1 MSGTTGSIRRGRCER
16 PHHLCQKAGTIK
28 ERSERL
34 KKIRPL
40 LRQVLEFLGEDPGRE
55 GLHRTPERW
64 ADALLTYTQG
74 NIINPKEHLKV
85 IFQLDED
92 DLPLGSDD
100 MIIQNNIQFTSTCE
114 HHIAPFTGVVH
125 LAYIPNPDSRVITG
139 LSKLSRVVDVFAR
152 RLQVQERMTQQI
164 ARAIDESLG
173 PLGVIAVVEAAHYCM
188 IQRGVEQRSSTT
200 ITTARRGSFLTNPN
214 LETKFQDYLRLRTVN
229 NVV

>member
-1 MSGTTGSIRRGRCER
+1 M
-16 PHHLCQKAGTIK
+16 

-34 KKIRPL
+34 DKIKPL
-40 LRQVLEFLGEDPGRE
+40 LRQVLELLGEDPGRE

-74 NIINPKEHLKV
+74 NIIDPQEHLKV

-100 MIIQNNIQFTSTCE
+100 MVIQNNIQFTSTCE
-114 HHIAPFTGVVH
+114 HHIAPFRGVVH

-173 PLGVIAVVEAAHYCM
+173 PLGVITVVEAAHYCM
-188 IQRGVEQRSSTT
+188 IQRGVEQRASTT

-214 LETKFQDYLRLRTVN
+214 LETKFQDYLRLRTAS
-229 NVV
+229 NVM

>member
-1 MSGTTGSIRRGRCER
+1 M
-16 PHHLCQKAGTIK
+16 

-34 KKIRPL
+34 DKIKPL
-40 LRQVLEFLGEDPGRE
+40 LRQVLELLGEDPGRE

-74 NIINPKEHLKV
+74 NIINPQEHLKV

-100 MIIQNNIQFTSTCE
+100 MVIQNNIQFTSTCE
-114 HHIAPFTGVVH
+114 HHIAPFSGVVH

-173 PLGVIAVVEAAHYCM
+173 PLGVITVVEAAHYCM

-200 ITTARRGSFLTNPN
+200 ITTARRGSFLNNPS

>member
-1 MSGTTGSIRRGRCER
+1 M
-16 PHHLCQKAGTIK
+16 
-28 ERSERL
+28 ERSEQL
-34 KKIRPL
+34 DKIKPL
-40 LRQVLEFLGEDPGRE
+40 LRLVLELLGEDPGRE

-74 NIINPKEHLKV
+74 NIIDPQEHLKV

-100 MIIQNNIQFTSTCE
+100 MVIQNNIQFTSTCE
-114 HHIAPFTGVVH
+114 HHIAPFRGVVH

-173 PLGVIAVVEAAHYCM
+173 PLGVITVVEAAHYCM

-229 NVV
+229 NIT

>member
-1 MSGTTGSIRRGRCER
+1 M
-16 PHHLCQKAGTIK
+16 

-34 KKIRPL
+34 EKLKPL
-40 LRQVLEFLGEDPGRE
+40 LREVLELLGEDPGRE

-74 NIINPKEHLKV
+74 NIIDPQEHLKV

-100 MIIQNNIQFTSTCE
+100 MVIQNNIQFTSTCE
-114 HHIAPFTGVVH
+114 HHIAPFRGVVH
-125 LAYIPNPDSRVITG
+125 LAYIPNPDSRIITG

-173 PLGVIAVVEAAHYCM
+173 PLGVITVVEAAHYCM
-188 IQRGVEQRSSTT
+188 IQRGVEQRASTT
-200 ITTARRGSFLTNPN
+200 ITTARRGSFLTNPD

-229 NVV
+229 SVI

>member
-1 MSGTTGSIRRGRCER
+1 MD
-16 PHHLCQKAGTIK
+16 
-28 ERSERL
+28 RSERL
-34 KKIRPL
+34 EQIKPL
-40 LRQVLEFLGEDPGRE
+40 LRQVLELLGEDPGRE

-74 NIINPKEHLKV
+74 NIIDPQEHLKV

-92 DLPLGSDD
+92 DLPSGSDD
-100 MIIQNNIQFTSTCE
+100 MVIQNNIQFTSTCE
-114 HHIAPFTGVVH
+114 HHIAPFGGVVH

-164 ARAIDESLG
+164 ARAIDESLK
-173 PLGVIAVVEAAHYCM
+173 PLGVITVVEAAHYCM

-200 ITTARRGSFLTNPN
+200 ITTARRGSFLSNPS

-229 NVV
+229 SVA

>member
-1 MSGTTGSIRRGRCER
+1 M
-16 PHHLCQKAGTIK
+16 

-34 KKIRPL
+34 DKIKPL
-40 LRQVLEFLGEDPGRE
+40 LQQVLELLGEDPGRE

-74 NIINPKEHLKV
+74 NIIDPQEHLKV

-100 MIIQNNIQFTSTCE
+100 MVIQNNIQFTSTCE
-114 HHIAPFTGVVH
+114 HHIAPFRGVVH

-173 PLGVIAVVEAAHYCM
+173 PLGVITVVEAAHYCM

-229 NVV
+229 NVM

>member
-1 MSGTTGSIRRGRCER
+1 MD
-16 PHHLCQKAGTIK
+16 
-28 ERSERL
+28 RSERL
-34 KKIRPL
+34 AQIKPL
-40 LRQVLEFLGEDPGRE
+40 LRQVLELLGEDPGRE

-74 NIINPKEHLKV
+74 NIIDPQEHLKV

-92 DLPLGSDD
+92 DLPSGSDD
-100 MIIQNNIQFTSTCE
+100 MVIQNNIQFTSTCE
-114 HHIAPFTGVVH
+114 HHIAPFGGVVH

-139 LSKLSRVVDVFAR
+139 LSKLSRVVAVFAR

-164 ARAIDESLG
+164 ARAIDESLK
-173 PLGVIAVVEAAHYCM
+173 PLGVITVVEAAHYCM

-200 ITTARRGSFLTNPN
+200 ITTARRGSFLSNPS

-229 NVV
+229 SVA

>member
-1 MSGTTGSIRRGRCER
+1 M
-16 PHHLCQKAGTIK
+16 

-34 KKIRPL
+34 DKIKPL
-40 LRQVLEFLGEDPGRE
+40 LRQVLELLGEDPGRE

-74 NIINPKEHLKV
+74 NIIDPQEHLKV

-100 MIIQNNIQFTSTCE
+100 MVIQNNIQFTSTCE
-114 HHIAPFTGVVH
+114 HHIAPFRGVVH

-173 PLGVIAVVEAAHYCM
+173 PLGVITVVEAAHYCM
-188 IQRGVEQRSSTT
+188 IQRGVEQRASTT

-229 NVV
+229 NVM

>member
-1 MSGTTGSIRRGRCER
+1 M
-16 PHHLCQKAGTIK
+16 
-28 ERSERL
+28 ERSEQL
-34 KKIRPL
+34 DKIKPL
-40 LRQVLEFLGEDPGRE
+40 LRQVLELLGEDPGRE

-74 NIINPKEHLKV
+74 NIIDPQEHLKV

-100 MIIQNNIQFTSTCE
+100 MVIQNNIQFTSTCE
-114 HHIAPFTGVVH
+114 HHIAPFRGVVH

-173 PLGVIAVVEAAHYCM
+173 PLGVITVVEAAHYCM
-188 IQRGVEQRSSTT
+188 IQRGVEQRASTT

-229 NVV
+229 NIT

>member
-1 MSGTTGSIRRGRCER
+1 M
-16 PHHLCQKAGTIK
+16 

-34 KKIRPL
+34 EKLKPL
-40 LRQVLEFLGEDPGRE
+40 LREVLELLGEDPERE

-74 NIINPKEHLKV
+74 NIIDPQEHLKV

-100 MIIQNNIQFTSTCE
+100 MVIQNNIQFTSTCE
-114 HHIAPFTGVVH
+114 HHIAPFRGVVH
-125 LAYIPNPDSRVITG
+125 LAYIPNPDSRIITG
-139 LSKLSRVVDVFAR
+139 LSKLSRVVEVFAR

-173 PLGVIAVVEAAHYCM
+173 PLGVITVVEAAHYCM
-188 IQRGVEQRSSTT
+188 IQRGVEQRASTT
-200 ITTARRGSFLTNPN
+200 ITTARRGSFLTNPD

-229 NVV
+229 GVI

>member
-1 MSGTTGSIRRGRCER
+1 M
-16 PHHLCQKAGTIK
+16 

-34 KKIRPL
+34 EKLKPL
-40 LRQVLEFLGEDPGRE
+40 LREVLELLGEDPGRE

-74 NIINPKEHLKV
+74 NIIDPQEHLKV

-100 MIIQNNIQFTSTCE
+100 MVIQNNIQFTSTCE
-114 HHIAPFTGVVH
+114 HHIAPFRGVVH
-125 LAYIPNPDSRVITG
+125 LAYIPNPDSRIITG
-139 LSKLSRVVDVFAR
+139 LSKLSRVVEVFAR

-173 PLGVIAVVEAAHYCM
+173 PLGVITVVEAAHYCM
-188 IQRGVEQRSSTT
+188 IQRGVEQRASTT
-200 ITTARRGSFLTNPN
+200 ITTARRGSFLTNPD

-229 NVV
+229 GVI

>member
-1 MSGTTGSIRRGRCER
+1 M
-16 PHHLCQKAGTIK
+16 
-28 ERSERL
+28 ERSEQLEKL
-34 KKIRPL
+34 KPL
-40 LRQVLEFLGEDPGRE
+40 LREVLELLGEDPGRE

-74 NIINPKEHLKV
+74 NVIDPQEHLKV

-100 MIIQNNIQFTSTCE
+100 MVIQNNIQFTSTCE
-114 HHIAPFTGVVH
+114 HHIAPFRGVVH
-125 LAYIPNPDSRVITG
+125 LAYIPNPDSRIITG
-139 LSKLSRVVDVFAR
+139 LSKLSRVVEVFAR

-173 PLGVIAVVEAAHYCM
+173 PLGVITVVEAAHYCM
-188 IQRGVEQRSSTT
+188 IQRGVEQRASTT
-200 ITTARRGSFLTNPN
+200 ITTARRGSFLTNPD

-229 NVV
+229 GVI

>member
-1 MSGTTGSIRRGRCER
+1 M
-16 PHHLCQKAGTIK
+16 

-34 KKIRPL
+34 EKLKPL
-40 LRQVLEFLGEDPGRE
+40 LREVLELLGEDPGRE

-74 NIINPKEHLKV
+74 NVIDPQEHLKV

-100 MIIQNNIQFTSTCE
+100 MVIQNNIQFTSTCE
-114 HHIAPFTGVVH
+114 HHIAPFRGVVH
-125 LAYIPNPDSRVITG
+125 LAYIPNPDSRIITG
-139 LSKLSRVVDVFAR
+139 LSKLSRVVEVFAR

-173 PLGVIAVVEAAHYCM
+173 PLGVITVVEAAHYCM
-188 IQRGVEQRSSTT
+188 IQRGVEQRASTT
-200 ITTARRGSFLTNPN
+200 ITTARRGSFLTNPD

-229 NVV
+229 SVI

>member
-1 MSGTTGSIRRGRCER
+1 M
-16 PHHLCQKAGTIK
+16 

-34 KKIRPL
+34 DKIKPL
-40 LRQVLEFLGEDPGRE
+40 LQQVLELLGEDPGRE

-74 NIINPKEHLKV
+74 NIIDPQEHLKV

-100 MIIQNNIQFTSTCE
+100 MVIQNNIQFTSTCE
-114 HHIAPFTGVVH
+114 HHIAPFRGVVH

-173 PLGVIAVVEAAHYCM
+173 HLPRQCHDRWFGDSQYDDHEC
-188 IQRGVEQRSSTT
+188 Q
-200 ITTARRGSFLTNPN
+200 
-214 LETKFQDYLRLRTVN
+214 
-229 NVV
+229 

>member
-1 MSGTTGSIRRGRCER
+1 M
-16 PHHLCQKAGTIK
+16 

-34 KKIRPL
+34 DKIKPL
-40 LRQVLEFLGEDPGRE
+40 LRQVLELLGEDPGRE

-74 NIINPKEHLKV
+74 NIIDPQEHLKV

-100 MIIQNNIQFTSTCE
+100 MVIQNNIQFTSTCE
-114 HHIAPFTGVVH
+114 HHIAPFRGVVH

-173 PLGVIAVVEAAHYCM
+173 PLGVITVVEAAHYCM

-229 NVV
+229 NIT

>member
-1 MSGTTGSIRRGRCER
+1 M
-16 PHHLCQKAGTIK
+16 

-34 KKIRPL
+34 EKLKPL
-40 LRQVLEFLGEDPGRE
+40 LREVLELLGEDPGRE

-74 NIINPKEHLKV
+74 NIIDPQEHLKV

-100 MIIQNNIQFTSTCE
+100 MVIQNNIQFTSTCE
-114 HHIAPFTGVVH
+114 HHIAPFRGVVH
-125 LAYIPNPDSRVITG
+125 LAYIPNPNSRIITG

-173 PLGVIAVVEAAHYCM
+173 PLGVITVVEAAHYCM
-188 IQRGVEQRSSTT
+188 IQRGVEQRASTT
-200 ITTARRGSFLTNPN
+200 ITTARRGSFLTNPD

-229 NVV
+229 GVL

>member
-1 MSGTTGSIRRGRCER
+1 M
-16 PHHLCQKAGTIK
+16 

-34 KKIRPL
+34 DKIKPL
-40 LRQVLEFLGEDPGRE
+40 LQQVLELLGEDPERE

-74 NIINPKEHLKV
+74 NIIDPQEHLKV

-100 MIIQNNIQFTSTCE
+100 MVIQNNIQFTSTCE
-114 HHIAPFTGVVH
+114 HHIAPFRGVVH

-173 PLGVIAVVEAAHYCM
+173 PLGVITVVEAAHYCM

-200 ITTARRGSFLTNPN
+200 ITTARRGSFLNNPS

-229 NVV
+229 SVV

>member
-1 MSGTTGSIRRGRCER
+1 M
-16 PHHLCQKAGTIK
+16 

-34 KKIRPL
+34 EKLKPL
-40 LRQVLEFLGEDPGRE
+40 LREVLELLGEDPGRE

-74 NIINPKEHLKV
+74 NVIDPQEHLKV

-100 MIIQNNIQFTSTCE
+100 MVIQNNIQFTSTCE
-114 HHIAPFTGVVH
+114 HHIAPFRGVVH
-125 LAYIPNPDSRVITG
+125 LAYIPNPDSRIITG
-139 LSKLSRVVDVFAR
+139 LSKLSRVVEVFAR

-173 PLGVIAVVEAAHYCM
+173 PLGVITVVEAAHYCM
-188 IQRGVEQRSSTT
+188 IQRGVEQRASTT
-200 ITTARRGSFLTNPN
+200 ITTARRGSFLTNPD

-229 NVV
+229 GVI

>member
-1 MSGTTGSIRRGRCER
+1 M
-16 PHHLCQKAGTIK
+16 

-34 KKIRPL
+34 EKLKPL
-40 LRQVLEFLGEDPGRE
+40 LREVLELLGEDPERE

-74 NIINPKEHLKV
+74 NIIDPQEHLKV

-100 MIIQNNIQFTSTCE
+100 MVIQNNIQFTSTCE
-114 HHIAPFTGVVH
+114 HHIAPFRGVVH
-125 LAYIPNPDSRVITG
+125 LAYIPNPDSRIITG

-173 PLGVIAVVEAAHYCM
+173 PLGVITVVEAAHYCM
-188 IQRGVEQRSSTT
+188 IQRGVEQRASTT

-214 LETKFQDYLRLRTVN
+214 LETKFQDYLRLCTVN
-229 NVV
+229 SVI